1 MIRLRLLAAWALAAN
16 AAFLS
21 AADKPTAKQAPVVA
35 DPDWIWLEKTAGPA
49 APEKIYFRK
58 DFTIDR
64 EVTSAKLYATGDDGL
79 TVYIDGREAIK
90 HDAWQSPQYKEVGTL
105 LTQTKGSA
113 AGRHVIAVEG
123 RNDGRS
129 AGAVLVK
136 LVVEQG
142 RKEIVVAT
150 DASWKASR
158 TLQGG
163 WNTQGF
169 TTVGQ
174 WSPAKVLAPLGGG
187 PWRSVNALSLA
198 KASNLKDPT
207 ATRPEAMK
215 IAKGFQ
221 VELLHT
227 VPKDVEGSWVSMCVD
242 PQGRLIVCDQ
252 YGGLFRVT
260 PPALGEKTVPKIE
273 KIEVDIGEAQG
284 LLWAFDALY
293 VVVNKGGKYDS
304 GLYRVTDTNQD
315 DKLDKVVQLRKIN
328 GGGEHGPHAVLLSPD
343 GKSLHIVCGNGT
355 KMMDPLD
362 DSRVPKLWGED
373 HLLPRMPDGRGFMRG
388 VLGPGGC
395 IYKIDP
401 EGKRW
406 ELVAT
411 GFRNEYD
418 AAFNRDGELFA
429 YDADME
435 WDLNTP
441 WYRPTR
447 VNHAISGAE
456 FGWRNGA
463 GKWPANYADSFGAV
477 VNVGPGSPTGVVFGY
492 GAKFPAKYQEAL
504 YICDWSYGKLYAVHM
519 EPVGATYTAQLE
531 EFITGTPLPLTDLV
545 VNPKD
550 GALYFAIGGRKTQSG
565 LYRVTYVGDEST
577 APSTPAP
584 DKFVEARELR
594 HKLES
599 LHKPDATAV
608 ASAWPY
614 LGHADRAIRFAART
628 AVEHQ
633 PPAEW
638 QEKALAEKDP
648 AAAIYALLA
657 LTRAAATD
665 PFHRKPTD
673 PTPSPELGAKILT
686 ALEAVDFAGLS
697 QAQKLDYVRV
707 FHVLFNR
714 FGKPD
719 EAAVKRTIAWMEKA
733 VPAESPELNVL
744 LCNVLVYLEAPSA
757 AAKTMA
763 LLESAPTQEEQ
774 IDYARALRVLKTGW
788 TPDLRKAYFAWCL
801 KAMSYRGGASFGLFV
816 QNIKNDAVATLTES
830 EKESLKELLEAK
842 PESTVP
848 MIVAKPRPVVKEYK
862 FDELLALTQDGLKGR
877 DFDRGRQL
885 FGAANCFACHRFD
898 NAGGAVGPDL
908 SGLAGR
914 FSSRDILESIVDPS
928 KVISDQYAA
937 VTIVTTDGRTITG
950 RIINLAGD
958 SMMINTNMLD
968 PNAIEGVDRKQIEEQ
983 GPSKLSMMPTG
994 LLNTLKEDEI
1004 LDLMA
1009 YLLSRGDRNNPMF
1022 QKSGAQ

>member
-1 MIRLRLLAAWALAAN
+1 VLRYVLK
-16 AAFLS
+16 AAFCLLMTTAAP
-21 AADKPTAKQAPVVA
+21 AADNATTAAAEPQ
-35 DPDWIWLEKTAGPA
+35 WIWLDKAAGAA
-49 APEKIYFRK
+49 APERVYFRK
-58 DFTIDR
+58 EFTLDR
-64 EVTSAKLYATGDDGL
+64 EIASAKLYATGDDGL
-79 TVYIDGREAIK
+79 TVFIDGREAIK
-90 HDAWQSPQYKEVGTL
+90 HDQWQSPQFKEVGTL
-105 LTQTKGSA
+105 LAKVNGSA
-113 AGRHVIAVEG
+113 AGKHVIAVEG

-136 LVVEQG
+136 LVIEAG
-142 RKEIVVAT
+142 RKETTIAT
-150 DASWKASR
+150 DGTWLGARKLAD
-158 TLQGG
+158 G
-163 WNTQGF
+163 WNAAEFAKTDDWQ
-169 TTVGQ
+169 
-174 WSPAKVLAPLGGG
+174 PAKVLAPLGGG
-187 PWRSVNALSLA
+187 PWKNITAQRLA
-198 KASNLKDPT
+198 SASNLKDPT

-215 IAKGFQ
+215 VAKGFKA
-221 VELLHT
+221 ELLYT

-252 YGGLFRVT
+252 YGGLFRVVV
-260 PPALGEKTVPKIE
+260 PAIGTTDKPQIE
-273 KIEVDIGEAQG
+273 KIEVDLGEAQG

-293 VVVNKGGKYDS
+293 VVVNRGGKYES
-304 GLYRVTDTNQD
+304 GLYRVTDTNAD
-315 DKLDKVVQLRKIN
+315 DKLDKVEQLRKIN

-343 GKSLHIVCGNGT
+343 GKSLHVVCGNGT
-355 KMMDPLD
+355 KMMEPLD

-388 VLGPGGC
+388 VMGPGGC

-401 EGKRW
+401 DGKRW

-411 GFRNEYD
+411 GFRNQYD
-418 AAFNRDGELFA
+418 AAFNRDGELFS

-463 GKWPANYADSFGAV
+463 GKWPAYYADSFGAV
-477 VNVGPGSPTGVVFGY
+477 ANVGPGSPTGIAFGY
-492 GAKFPAKYQEAL
+492 GAKFPAKYQDAL

-519 EPVGATYTAQLE
+519 TAVGGTYTGQLE

-550 GALYFAIGGRKTQSG
+550 GAMYFAIGGRKTQSG

-577 APSTPAP
+577 APSVPPP
-584 DKFVEARELR
+584 DAFVEARKLR
-594 HKLES
+594 HTLES
-599 LHKPDATAV
+599 LHKPDPTAV
-608 ASAWPY
+608 ASTWPY

-628 AVEHQ
+628 ALEHQ

-638 QEKALAEKDP
+638 QEKALAERD
-648 AAAIYALLA
+648 AATAIPALLA
-657 LTRAAATD
+657 LTRATAIC
-665 PFHRKPTD
+665 PFHRKPGD
-673 PTPSPELGAKILT
+673 PTPSPELGAKILG
-686 ALEAVDFAGLS
+686 ALEKIDFAGLS
-697 QAQKLDYVRV
+697 HSQKLDFVRTC
-707 FHVLFNR
+707 HVLFNR
-714 FGKPD
+714 YGKPD
-719 EAAVKRTIAWMEKA
+719 EAAAQRVVARFEKL
-733 VPAESPELNVL
+733 VPAESPELSVDI
-744 LCNVLVYLEAPSA
+744 CNVLVYLEAPSA
-757 AAKTMA
+757 AAQTMA

-788 TPDLRKAYFAWCL
+788 TPELRKAYFEWCL
-801 KAMSYRGGASFGLFV
+801 KAQSYRGGASFALFV
-816 QNIKNDAVATLTES
+816 QNIKNDAVATLTDA

-848 MIVAKPRPVVKEYK
+848 VIVAKPRPVVKEYK
-862 FDELLALTQDGLKGR
+862 FEELLALTQNGLTGR
-877 DFDRGRQL
+877 DFDRGRQM

-914 FSSRDILESIVDPS
+914 FGVRDILESIVDPS

-937 VTIVTTDGRTITG
+937 VTIVTADGRTITG

-983 GPSKLSMMPTG
+983 TISKLSMMPTG

-1009 YLLSRGDRNNPMF
+1009 YLLSRGDRNSPMF
-1022 QKSGAQ
+1022 QKANAAK